1 MVMMRESERM
11 HGDDL
16 DLQFSGRAARDPYEV
31 HVEHV
36 RPVSTLREGR

>member
-11 HGDDL
+11 HGD